1 MLFRRAVEE
10 RADAGHEE
18 SSAPRASFA
27 CTRDV
32 VTHVVLLCPVS
43 HVNLLLR
50 PRAAEGRDEEV
61 EEGRERE
68 AYVGSGECCAWI
80 EVSVPWSKRIIQTP
94 PPSAS
99 TLLFLFR
106 DSLPCP
112 SLPLGSAS
120 IYPSLVV
127 VRARPAC
134 LSRSPL
140 AALRDIWIVGSHLPH
155 YHTNRL
161 ARSLGHSL
169 HPVP

>member
-1 MLFRRAVEE
+1 MSICCCGREPRKEE
-10 RADAGHEE
+10 TKRWRKGE
-18 SSAPRASFA
+18 
-27 CTRDV
+27 
-32 VTHVVLLCPVS
+32 
-43 HVNLLLR
+43 
-50 PRAAEGRDEEV
+50 
-61 EEGRERE
+61 RERE

-106 DSLPCP
+106 DSLPCLP
-112 SLPLGSAS
+112 LPLGSAS